1 MDIGPRT
8 EEEVKVEAS
17 TLNRS
22 RLRVDEQELA
32 NPSAVSNSASD
43 PEKACVS
50 PHPYTDRLYQN
61 CPLGDQHRYHPE
73 HSVRGWFQTTAW
85 GSK

>member
-17 TLNRS
+17 TLNRN
-22 RLRVDEQELA
+22 RLRVDEQEPA
-32 NPSAVSNSASD
+32 NPSAVSGSASG
-43 PEKACVS
+43 PEKVCVS

-61 CPLGDQHRYHPE
+61 CPLGDQHSHHHE
-73 HSVRGWFQTTAW
+73 HSVRGRFQTTAW
-85 GSK
+85 DSK